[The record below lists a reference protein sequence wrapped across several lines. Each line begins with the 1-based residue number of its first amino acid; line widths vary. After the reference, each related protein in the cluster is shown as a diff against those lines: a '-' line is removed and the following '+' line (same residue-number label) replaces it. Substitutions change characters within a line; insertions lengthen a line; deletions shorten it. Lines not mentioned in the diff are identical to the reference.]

1 MDCLNKGKVFQ
12 ATKIW
17 RFKKEQ
23 GNRIDIGDDA
33 NNIIKV
39 AARHIDGGGGGK
51 KHFAK
56 AGGKDLKLLE
66 KAILRTK
73 KEVFKDV

>member
-1 MDCLNKGKVFQ
+1 MIVCSITDDM
-12 ATKIW
+12 TKLY
-17 RFKKEQ
+17 
-23 GNRIDIGDDA
+23 DA

-56 AGGKDLKLLE
+56 AGGKDLRLLE

-73 KEVFKDV
+73 EEVFKDV